1 MGGFDSRGHVA
12 AGVCAVK
19 VKTAFMVATRGGV
32 CSIEASV
39 LTHSLPNMA
48 KRTSSKTVHTA
59 PAASSCAYDLKQI
72 REIVGLMA
80 ENDLTYF
87 HSEQKGAKLEL
98 RRGSDLNTIKD
109 FIKNMPMASAAPVAV
124 AAAPAPAPAVAALAA
139 APAASAAAPAKSEP
153 IGPTINSPM
162 VGTFYRAAAPGE
174 KSFANVGDVVDE
186 NSNVCIIEAMKVMN
200 EIKAETRGT
209 IARILVEDGKPV
221 QYGQPLFELKA

>member
-1 MGGFDSRGHVA
+1 
-12 AGVCAVK
+12 
-19 VKTAFMVATRGGV
+19 
-32 CSIEASV
+32 
-39 LTHSLPNMA
+39 MA
-48 KRTSSKTVHTA
+48 KRTSSKTVYTA

-124 AAAPAPAPAVAALAA
+124 AAAPAPVVAALAA
-139 APAASAAAPAKSEP
+139 APAASAAAPAAPAKSEP

-200 EIKAETRGT
+200 EIKAETCGT
-209 IARILVEDGKPV
+209 IVRILVEDGKPV